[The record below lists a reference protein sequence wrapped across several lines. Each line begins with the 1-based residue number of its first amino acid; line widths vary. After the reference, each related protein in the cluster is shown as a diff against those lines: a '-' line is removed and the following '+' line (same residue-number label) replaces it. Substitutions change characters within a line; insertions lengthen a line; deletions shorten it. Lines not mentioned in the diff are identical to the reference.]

1 VLFLAGRSVAV
12 KRMLKN
18 YHASA
23 DREISLL
30 IESDGHPN
38 VVRYFFK
45 EIRGDFVY
53 LALEMCDASLHDL
66 ITSVARGVT
75 KQNYDQHVL
84 AYVTK
89 KVLFHIVLG
98 VKHLHDLRI
107 VHRDLKPQNILLAHK
122 NRCENSFHLETDDS
136 FDQLFLG
143 FMNDNFLPK
152 ISDMGLGKQLTSQSS
167 YGVSTKGVEFHEGS
181 TIGGAGP
188 GSVGWQAP
196 EVMARRSMDLPV
208 KSVDQCTDSKDGSP
222 TPDGSLNTRTSR
234 SVDIFSLGCVF
245 FSTLLPGS
253 HPFGEW

>member
-1 VLFLAGRSVAV
+1 MASAGRHVAV

-53 LALEMCDASLHDL
+53 LALEMCNASLQDL
-66 ITSVARGVT
+66 ITSVQRKVSI
-75 KQNYDQHVL
+75 Q
-84 AYVTK
+84 AYEPQVVAYATRK
-89 KVLFHIVLG
+89 ILFHIALG
-98 VKHLHDLRI
+98 VRHLHELRI
-107 VHRDLKPQNILLAHK
+107 VHRDLKPANILLAHK
-122 NRCENSFHLETDDS
+122 TREDS
-136 FDQLFLG
+136 FFEPNSDDGMDQLYRAFI
-143 FMNDNFLPK
+143 NDQYLPK
-152 ISDMGLGKQLTSQSS
+152 ISDMGLGKQLSSQSS
-167 YGVSTKGVEFHEGS
+167 YGVSVRGGLTEAS

-196 EVMARRSMDLPV
+196 EIMARRSTDIPLRNV
-208 KSVDQCTDSKDGSP
+208 EYSSDSKEGSP
-222 TPDGSLNTRTSR
+222 ILESSVNTRTSR

-245 FSTLLPGS
+245 YSALLPGS

>member
-1 VLFLAGRSVAV
+1 
-12 KRMLKN
+12 MLKN

-53 LALEMCDASLHDL
+53 LALEMCDASLQDL
-66 ITSVARGVT
+66 ISSINRQILRRTYEP
-75 KQNYDQHVL
+75 QVL
-84 AYVTK
+84 ACVTK
-89 KVLFHIVLG
+89 KILFHIALG
-98 VKHLHDLRI
+98 VKHLHGLRI

-122 NRCENSFHLETDDS
+122 GRGDNSGVICSEDGM
-136 FDQLFLG
+136 DQLYNTFI
-143 FMNDNFLPK
+143 NDEYLPK

-167 YGVSTKGVEFHEGS
+167 YGVSAKGALTEGS

-196 EVMARRSMDLPV
+196 EVMARRSMDLPNRILEQ
-208 KSVDQCTDSKDGSP
+208 SSDSKDGSP
-222 TPDGSLNTRTSR
+222 ILDGSLNTRTSR

-245 FSTLLPGS
+245 FSTLQPGS